1 MVDSDDGYGCFASV
15 WSFAETPRASEPP
28 SGAQDISEASV
39 IPEMRGRIGKGKEEE
54 EEEALKKKKKKSPR
68 TEGKAKKRQNRASEY
83 RT

>member
-15 WSFAETPRASEPP
+15 RSFAEAPRASESP

-39 IPEMRGRIGKGKEEE
+39 IPEMREREVGSRKRKRGGM
-54 EEEALKKKKKKSPR
+54 KKREKKSPR
-68 TEGKAKKRQNRASEY
+68 TREREEEVESRLSRD